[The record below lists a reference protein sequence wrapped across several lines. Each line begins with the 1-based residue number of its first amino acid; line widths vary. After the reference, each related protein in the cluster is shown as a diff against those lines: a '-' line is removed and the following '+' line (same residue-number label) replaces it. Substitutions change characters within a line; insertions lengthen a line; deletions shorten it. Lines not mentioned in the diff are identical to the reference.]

1 MIRAYR
7 SRVALSPFFRSALP
21 SALPADPEKATLGP
35 VSRLAQ
41 LREWTLVLSSMGIAH
56 AVRDVGSSW
65 VILVSE
71 DDRSRAE
78 EAIRLYEAENRNWP
92 PRRQRELLP
101 HARSLVAPILMLL
114 LVLFFSLTGPVS
126 RSSEWF
132 ARGTASSDR
141 ILHGELWRAVTALTL
156 HADTLHVLGNALTG
170 SIFLSAVNRRLGD
183 GRGPLVV
190 LLAGAFGNWMNA
202 AWHGSGHLSIGAS
215 TAVFGAVGVLA
226 ATQLALDRRDA
237 RRPWLERVAH
247 VVGGLALLGML
258 GASPHSDLL
267 AHLFGLGAGLLVG
280 IATSLLMA
288 AGRRRPLDAA
298 WSGAAGDGAAS
309 PEVSPGP
316 SAVTMPA
323 RGSQAVQLASVLL
336 AILIVLG
343 SWALAFHARI

>member
-1 MIRAYR
+1 M
-7 SRVALSPFFRSALP
+7 ALSPFLGSAPLP
-21 SALPADPEKATLGP
+21 SPVPPADPEKATLGP
-35 VSRLAQ
+35 VNRLAQ

-56 AVRDVGSSW
+56 AVRDLGSSW

-71 DDRSRAE
+71 EDQARAT

-92 PRRQRELLP
+92 PPRQRELLP
-101 HARSLVAPILMLL
+101 YARSLVAPLLMML
-114 LVLFFSLTGPVS
+114 LVLFFSVTGPAD

-190 LLAGAFGNWMNA
+190 LLAGTLGNLVNA
-202 AWHGSGHLSIGAS
+202 VWHRSGHLSIGAS
-215 TAVFGAVGVLA
+215 TAVFGAVGILA
-226 ATQLALDRRDA
+226 ATQLALDRREKG
-237 RRPWLERVAH
+237 RSWLERVAP

-267 AHLFGLGAGLLVG
+267 AHLFGLGAGLVVG

-288 AGRRRPLDAA
+288 ATRPRARAA
-298 WSGAAGDGAAS
+298 DGPQVSTVETRSVGSRAAQVASALAAGG
-309 PEVSPGP
+309 
-316 SAVTMPA
+316 
-323 RGSQAVQLASVLL
+323 
-336 AILIVLG
+336 IVLG
-343 SWALAFHARI
+343 SWALAFHGFR

>member
-1 MIRAYR
+1 
-7 SRVALSPFFRSALP
+7 VLSPFFRSAPSP
-21 SALPADPEKATLGP
+21 SAVPSADPEKATLGP
-35 VSRLAQ
+35 VNRLAQ

-56 AVRDVGSSW
+56 AVRDVGNAW
-65 VILVSE
+65 VILVSD
-71 DDRSRAE
+71 DDRARAE
-78 EAIRLYEAENRNWP
+78 EAIRLYETENRNWP

-101 HARSLVAPILMLL
+101 HARSLVAPFLL
-114 LVLFFSLTGPVS
+114 FSLVLFFSVTGPVS

-190 LLAGAFGNWMNA
+190 LLAGALGNWMNA
-202 AWHGSGHLSIGAS
+202 VWHRRGHFSIGAS

-237 RRPWLERVAH
+237 GRPWLERVAP

-267 AHLFGLGAGLLVG
+267 AHLFGLGAGLLIG
-280 IATSLLMA
+280 IATSRLMA
-288 AGRRRPLDAA
+288 LSRLHPPHAASSATAAGAGA
-298 WSGAAGDGAAS
+298 GAAPPTVSAETVAAM
-309 PEVSPGP
+309 V
-316 SAVTMPA
+316 PA
-323 RGSQAVQLASVLL
+323 AGSRAVQIVSALL
-336 AILIVLG
+336 ALGIVLA